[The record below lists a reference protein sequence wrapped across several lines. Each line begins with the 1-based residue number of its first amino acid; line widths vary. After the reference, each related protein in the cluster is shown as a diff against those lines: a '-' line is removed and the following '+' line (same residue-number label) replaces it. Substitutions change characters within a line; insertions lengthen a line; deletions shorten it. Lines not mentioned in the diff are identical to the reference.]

1 MKMVHRQGAGIMAL
15 FLAFLLAFTGV
26 FPVIANAAENYDID
40 APVIGEFTL
49 SNNQGNVTS
58 ADKLDVTLQ
67 AEDLGVGIGEIDIRF
82 LFENTDNSSGY
93 YWEQHLNYYSN
104 STNNSLTYDETNK
117 VYKGSISLQDI
128 AKAGKVYVQTVTVKD
143 KNGNKTSLE
152 GLNTQ
157 DPSSG
162 RMTPNYFV
170 NVTPTEG
177 VADFQLQSFKLGK
190 TTHDWDPASGKNT
203 ITFTENAEG
212 KIQNSENNEAQLIF
226 TKEVTGVDHFVAFYE
241 MDANGSHY
249 SWTDEFRVDDSTVD
263 TAYGYIAGYML
274 SGKGKMT
281 SLRAVYV
288 DGSSKTVELG
298 DTNTEFEKVVD
309 TDSNYNANQSHVI
322 SEIHL
327 KKGDT
332 ELTDTNALQNILT
345 DKDVLTFT
353 VKPDVK
359 LDKESVGSAS
369 LRIETTNDADVTK
382 YIELTYNAED
392 NTYVGT
398 LIIDKDMYPT
408 IWKVFNMNVYPS
420 NHGMQYTFNG
430 GDTSNS
436 TFIVQHGTTVVLPK
450 VNTCAYVQGYYE
462 SPDSTGKTSWH
473 TAMLTGGYHQLKDL
487 DSYSSLPVDE
497 LKLPTA
503 SELKAPEEFG
513 TFEGWYAAASS
524 YGSFQQGVPVDQYVV
539 TPNSG
544 AIMVY
549 PKYSKAKTMVNG
561 FYYDK
566 DGFNQT
572 LSADLPAE
580 VNSMSSAESY
590 CKNLLKD
597 KINENVSDIS
607 ISGSP
612 FALSISPVINGGM
625 KSINVTYQ
633 FYDKETQENNY
644 KSRAIFYKDSITKDD
659 YDSIFDVNLDNV
671 YDSENATGWKVSNTS
686 SIQTYDELK
695 KQIESNKGYFALSV
709 TPKYNGT
716 SKYVRIY
723 FIDNNYN
730 STNKATLVKA
740 DSNWT
745 IAELEKNI
753 QSLRKAEMPEGLTF
767 VKWSLSDNDTNAK
780 TVGKLDDVYT
790 LYAEALTKESYA
802 TIFVYNV
809 DEKNEVEWD
818 DEYTVVADAN
828 GKITLPSSNGD
839 YKYLSYDDVSSD
851 LAYGG
856 TVNAK
861 PENGIGQHLEY
872 WANGSNKEVPGHW
885 VDGKYIEPTDTKDQP
900 KKDPTPSTP
909 TAPAVSPAAPTAP
922 AVSPAVPAVNPTAP
936 IVDDAST
943 PDINES
949 TNATQ
954 AEAALAAANPELE
967 IVPASSGKDGGIK
980 ATEDVVDQQ
989 VHEVAAA
996 IAKIAEAPKKKGQK
1010 APEVKIEMNGA
1021 NIVPARVLQE
1031 AKGHDVNV
1039 KFDMG
1044 GYSWTV
1050 NGKDIGDINLQD
1062 INLAVDIN
1070 TDAVPSNAVKAL
1082 AGGKE
1087 TQQISLRHDGAFGF
1101 KATLTLQ
1108 APKDTT
1114 GKYGNLYWYDSNHKL
1129 VFQDSGLVKADGS
1142 LELDF
1147 SHASDYVIVYGDN
1160 MGTKAAKAP
1169 KTNDTNE
1176 WRNMII
1182 LLTLAIGAGV
1192 VGISLLRKKEED

>member
-1 MKMVHRQGAGIMAL
+1 MKRVRRQQTGIMAL

-58 ADKLDVTLQ
+58 RDKLDVTLQ
-67 AEDLGVGIGEIDIRF
+67 AEDYGVGIGEIYIYF
-82 LFENTDNSSGY
+82 FFENTNISYQSLIY
-93 YWEQHLNYYSN
+93 NSN
-104 STNNSLTYDETNK
+104 SENNSLTYDETNK
-117 VYKGSISLQDI
+117 VYKGSISLRDI
-128 AKAGKVYVQTVTVKD
+128 PKAGKVYVQTVTVKD
-143 KNGNKTSLE
+143 KNGNKASLE
-152 GLNTQ
+152 GLYTQ
-157 DPSSG
+157 DSSSG

-177 VADFQLQSFKLGK
+177 VADFQLQSFKVGK
-190 TTHDWDPASGKNT
+190 TTYDWDPASGKGSV
-203 ITFTENAEG
+203 TFTENAER
-212 KIQNSENNEAQLIF
+212 KIKNYENNDAQLIF

-241 MDANGSHY
+241 IDSNGSHH

-263 TAYGYIAGYML
+263 TAYGYIDGYML
-274 SGKGKMT
+274 SGKAKMT
-281 SLRAVYV
+281 GLRAVYT

-298 DTNTEFEKVVD
+298 DTNIEFEKVAD
-309 TDSNYNANQSHVI
+309 TDSNDNANQRHEI

-345 DKDVLTFT
+345 DKDVLTIT

-359 LDKESVGSAS
+359 LDKESAGSAR
-369 LRIETTNDADVTK
+369 LRIATTDDVDVDK

-392 NTYVGT
+392 NTYIGT
-398 LIIDKDMYPT
+398 LTIDKDMYPT
-408 IWKVFNMNVYPS
+408 IWKAIYMYSYSS
-420 NHGMQYTFNG
+420 NNGMRYDFY
-430 GDTSNS
+430 GDNISNN

-450 VNTCAYVQGYYE
+450 VNTSVNVQRYYE
-462 SPDSTGKTSWH
+462 DSDSTGKTSWH

-539 TPNSG
+539 TPGNGS
-544 AIMVY
+544 IIVY

-561 FYYDK
+561 YYYDK
-566 DGFNQT
+566 DGFSQT

-580 VNSMSSAESY
+580 VNSKSSAESY

-597 KINENVSDIS
+597 KINEKVSGIR
-607 ISGSP
+607 ISGNP
-612 FALSISPVINGGM
+612 FALRIFPDINGGM
-625 KSINVTYQ
+625 KSVNVSYQ

-644 KSRAIFYKDSITKDD
+644 KSRAIFYKDSFTKDD
-659 YDSIFDVNLDNV
+659 YDSIFDVSLDNV
-671 YDSENATGWKVSNTS
+671 YDSENATGWKVSNRS

-695 KQIESNKGYFALSV
+695 KQIESNKGYFNLSV

-716 SKYVRIY
+716 SKYVGIY
-723 FIDNNYN
+723 FTDNNN
-730 STNKATLVKA
+730 LTIVKA
-740 DSNWT
+740 DPNWT

-753 QSLRKAEMPEGLTF
+753 QSLKKAEMPEGLTF
-767 VKWSLSDNDTNAK
+767 VKWSLSDNDIDAK
-780 TVGKLDDVYT
+780 TVGELDDVYT
-790 LYAEALTKESYA
+790 LDAEALTKESYA

-809 DEKNEVEWD
+809 DEKNEVDWD

-839 YKYLSYDDVSSD
+839 YKYLSYNDLSSD

-856 TVNAK
+856 TVTAK

-872 WANGSNKEVPGHW
+872 MANGSNKEVPGRY
-885 VDGKYIEPTDTKDQP
+885 VNGEYIEPTNTKDQP

-909 TAPAVSPAAPTAP
+909 TVPAVSPTAP
-922 AVSPAVPAVNPTAP
+922 AVNPTVPAVNPTAP

-949 TNATQ
+949 TNPTQ
-954 AEAALAAANPELE
+954 AEEALAAANPELE

-980 ATEDVVDQQ
+980 ATKDVVDQQ

-996 IAKIAEAPKKKGQK
+996 IAKIAETPKKNGQK
-1010 APEVKIEMNGA
+1010 APEVRIEMNGA

-1082 AGGKE
+1082 AGDKE

-1192 VGISLLRKKEED
+1192 VGTSLLRKKEED

>member
-1 MKMVHRQGAGIMAL
+1 MKRVHRQQTGIMAL

-67 AEDLGVGIGEIDIRF
+67 AEDYGVGIGEIDIYF
-82 LFENTDNSSGY
+82 SFENTGNSYQS
-93 YWEQHLNYYSN
+93 LNYYSN

-117 VYKGSISLQDI
+117 VYKGSISLRDI
-128 AKAGKVYVQTVTVKD
+128 PKAGKVYVQTVTVKD
-143 KNGNKTSLE
+143 KNGNKSSLE

-162 RMTPNYFV
+162 GTTPKYFV

-190 TTHDWDPASGKNT
+190 TTYDWDSASGKDT
-203 ITFTENAEG
+203 ITFTENAER
-212 KIQNSENNEAQLIF
+212 KIHNYENNDVQFIF
-226 TKEVTGVDHFVAFYE
+226 TKEVTGVDHFVAIYE

-249 SWTDEFRVDDSTVD
+249 SWTEEFRVDDSTVD

-274 SGKGKMT
+274 SGKVKMT
-281 SLRAVYV
+281 SLRAVYT

-309 TDSNYNANQSHVI
+309 TDSNYNANQRHEI
-322 SEIHL
+322 SEIHF

-345 DKDVLTFT
+345 DKDVLTVT

-359 LDKESVGSAS
+359 LDKESVASAG
-369 LRIETTNDADVTK
+369 LRIKTTNDVDVEK

-398 LIIDKDMYPT
+398 LTIDKDMYPT
-408 IWKVFNMNVYPS
+408 IWRATYMQVNSS
-420 NHGMQYTFNG
+420 NNGYIFHGDNA
-430 GDTSNS
+430 SNNS
-436 TFIVQHGTTVVLPK
+436 FIVQHGTTVVLPK
-450 VNTCAYVQGYYE
+450 VNTSVSVQGYYTTT
-462 SPDSTGKTSWH
+462 DSTGKTSWR
-473 TAMLTGGYHQLKDL
+473 TGTLGGYHQLKDL

-503 SELKAPEEFG
+503 SESTAPEEFG

-524 YGSFQQGVPVDQYVV
+524 YGSFQQGVPIDKYVV

-544 AIMVY
+544 AIIVY
-549 PKYSKAKTMVNG
+549 PKYSKAKTMVSG
-561 FYYDK
+561 YYYDK

-572 LSADLPAE
+572 LSADLPEE

-644 KSRAIFYKDSITKDD
+644 KSRAIFYKDSFTKDD

-872 WANGSNKEVPGHW
+872 WANGSNKVVPGRN
-885 VDGKYIEPTDTKDQP
+885 VKGKYIEPTDTKDQP

-954 AEAALAAANPELE
+954 AEEALVAANSDRLMKVQAAP
-967 IVPASSGKDGGIK
+967 GKDGGIK
-980 ATEDVVDQQ
+980 ATKDVVDQQ

-1070 TDAVPSNAVKAL
+1070 TNAVPSNAVKAL
-1082 AGGKE
+1082 AGDKE
-1087 TQQISLRHDGAFGF
+1087 TQQISLRHDGTFGF

-1192 VGISLLRKKEED
+1192 VGTSLLRKKEED

>member
-1 MKMVHRQGAGIMAL
+1 MKRVHRQQTGIMAL

-58 ADKLDVTLQ
+58 RDKLDVTLQ
-67 AEDLGVGIGEIDIRF
+67 AEDHGVGIGEIDIYF
-82 LFENTDNSSGY
+82 SFENTDNSYDDSWG
-93 YWEQHLNYYSN
+93 QSLNYYSN

-117 VYKGSISLQDI
+117 VYKGSLSLQDI
-128 AKAGKVYVQTVTVKD
+128 PKAGKVHVQTVTVKD
-143 KNGNKTSLE
+143 KNGNRTSLE
-152 GLNTQ
+152 GLYTQ

-162 RMTPNYFV
+162 RMTPKYFV

-177 VADFQLQSFKLGK
+177 VADFQLQSFKVGK
-190 TTHDWDPASGKNT
+190 RTYDWDSASGKYT
-203 ITFTENAEG
+203 ITFTENAER
-212 KIQNSENNEAQLIF
+212 KIKNYENNDAQLIF
-226 TKEVTGVDHFVAFYE
+226 TKEVTGVDHFAAIYE
-241 MDANGSHY
+241 MDANGSHH
-249 SWTDEFRVDDSTVD
+249 SWTNEFSVDDSTVD
-263 TAYGYIAGYML
+263 TAYGYICRYSW

-281 SLRAVYV
+281 SLRAVYA

-298 DTNTEFEKVVD
+298 DTNTEFERVEDTVVD
-309 TDSNYNANQSHVI
+309 TDPNYNANQSHEI

-345 DKDVLTFT
+345 DKDVLTIT

-359 LDKESVGSAS
+359 LDKQSVGSAR
-369 LRIETTNDADVTK
+369 LRIATSNDAYVEK
-382 YIELTYNAED
+382 YIDLTYNAED
-392 NTYVGT
+392 NTYAGT
-398 LIIDKDMYPT
+398 LTIDKDMYPT
-408 IWKVFNMNVYPS
+408 IWKANYMDVYSS
-420 NHGMQYTFNG
+420 NNGMHYGFSG
-430 GDTSNS
+430 GNTSNS

-450 VNTCAYVQGYYE
+450 VNTYVTVQGYYE
-462 SPDSTGKTSWH
+462 TTDSTGKTSWS
-473 TAMLTGGYHQLKDL
+473 TGMLPGGYHQLKDL

-524 YGSFQQGVPVDQYVV
+524 TGPFQQGVPIDQYVV

-544 AIMVY
+544 SIMVY
-549 PKYSKAKTMVNG
+549 PKYSKAKTMANG
-561 FYYDK
+561 YYYDK
-566 DGFNQT
+566 DGFSQT
-572 LSADLPAE
+572 LSPDLPAE
-580 VNSMSSAESY
+580 VNSRSSAESY
-590 CKNLLKD
+590 FKKLLKD
-597 KINENVSDIS
+597 KINENASGIR
-607 ISGSP
+607 ISGNP

-625 KSINVTYQ
+625 KSVNVYYQ
-633 FYDKETQENNY
+633 FYDKETQEY
-644 KSRAIFYKDSITKDD
+644 ADKYRLIFYKDSFTKDD
-659 YDSIFDVNLDNV
+659 YDSIFSVSLDNV
-671 YDSENATGWKVSNTS
+671 YDSENVTGWKFYNTS

-695 KQIESNKGYFALSV
+695 KQIDSNKGYFALYV

-716 SKYVRIY
+716 SKYVGIH
-723 FIDNNYN
+723 FTDNDNN
-730 STNKATLVKA
+730 STIVKA
-740 DSNWT
+740 DPNWT

-753 QSLRKAEMPEGLTF
+753 QSLKKAEMPEGLTF
-767 VKWSLSDNDTNAK
+767 AKWSLSDNDIDAK
-780 TVGKLDDVYT
+780 TVGELDDVYT
-790 LYAEALTKESYA
+790 LDAEALTKESYA
-802 TIFVYNV
+802 TIFVYNS
-809 DEKNEVEWD
+809 DEKNEVDWD

-839 YKYLSYDDVSSD
+839 YKYLSYNDLSSD

-856 TVNAK
+856 TVNAR

-872 WANGSNKEVPGHW
+872 MANGSNKAVPGRY
-885 VDGKYIEPTDTKDQP
+885 VKGKYIEPTDTKDQP

-909 TAPAVSPAAPTAP
+909 TVPAVNPAAPAVSPAAP
-922 AVSPAVPAVNPTAP
+922 AVNPAAP

-949 TNATQ
+949 TNPTQ
-954 AEAALAAANPELE
+954 AEEALIAANRGKLERVLAAP
-967 IVPASSGKDGGIK
+967 GKDGGIK
-980 ATEDVVDQQ
+980 ATKDVVDQQ
-989 VHEVAAA
+989 VHEVAAV
-996 IAKIAEAPKKKGQK
+996 IAKIAETPKKKGQK
-1010 APEVKIEMNGA
+1010 VPEVKIEMNGA

-1031 AKGHDVNV
+1031 AKGHDINV

-1082 AGGKE
+1082 AGDKE

-1192 VGISLLRKKEED
+1192 VGTSLLRKKEED

>member
-1 MKMVHRQGAGIMAL
+1 MKRVHRQQTGIMAL

-58 ADKLDVTLQ
+58 RDKLDVTLQ
-67 AEDLGVGIGEIDIRF
+67 AEDYGVGIGEIDIYF
-82 LFENTDNSSGY
+82 SFENTDNSSGY
-93 YWEQHLNYYSN
+93 SWGQYLNYYSN

-128 AKAGKVYVQTVTVKD
+128 AKAGKVYVQTVYVKD

-157 DPSSG
+157 DPSTG

-190 TTHDWDPASGKNT
+190 RTYDWDPASGKNT
-203 ITFTENAEG
+203 ITFTENAER
-212 KIQNSENNEAQLIF
+212 KIHNSENNEVQFIF
-226 TKEVTGVDHFVAFYE
+226 TKEVTGVDHFVAVYE
-241 MDANGSHY
+241 IDSNGAHY
-249 SWTDEFRVDDSTVD
+249 PWTDEFRVDDSTVD
-263 TAYGYIAGYML
+263 TVYGYINDYSWS
-274 SGKGKMT
+274 SGKAKMT
-281 SLRAVYV
+281 SLRAVYA

-309 TDSNYNANQSHVI
+309 THSNDNANQRLEI

-345 DKDVLTFT
+345 DKDVLTVT
-353 VKPDVK
+353 VKPNVK
-359 LDKESVGSAS
+359 LDKESVASAN
-369 LRIETTNDADVTK
+369 LRIVTTNDADVDK

-392 NTYVGT
+392 NTYIGT
-398 LIIDKDMYPT
+398 LTIDKDMYPT
-408 IWKVFNMNVYPS
+408 IWKATYMNVHPYIGKS
-420 NHGMQYTFNG
+420 DIFYGYN
-430 GDTSNS
+430 TSNN

-450 VNTCAYVQGYYE
+450 VNTSVNVQVYYE
-462 SPDSTGKTSWH
+462 DSDSTGKTSWS
-473 TAMLTGGYHQLKDL
+473 TETMPGGYHQLEL
-487 DSYSSLPVDE
+487 DPYSSLPVDE

-503 SELKAPEEFG
+503 SELKAPEGFG
-513 TFEGWYAAASS
+513 TFEGWYAATST
-524 YGSFQQGVPVDQYVV
+524 GSFQQAVPIDQYAV

-544 AIMVY
+544 SIIVY

-561 FYYDK
+561 SYYDK

-580 VNSMSSAESY
+580 VNSRSSAESY

-597 KINENVSDIS
+597 KINENASGIR
-607 ISGSP
+607 ISGNP
-612 FALSISPVINGGM
+612 FALSISPVINEGM
-625 KSINVTYQ
+625 KSVNVYYQ
-633 FYDKETQENNY
+633 FYDKETQEY
-644 KSRAIFYKDSITKDD
+644 ADKYRLIFYKDSFTKDD
-659 YDSIFDVNLDNV
+659 YDSIFSVSIDDV
-671 YDSENATGWKVSNTS
+671 YDSENVTGWKFYNTS
-686 SIQTYDELK
+686 SIKTYDELK
-695 KQIESNKGYFALSV
+695 KQIDSNKGYFALYV

-716 SKYVRIY
+716 SKYVGIH
-723 FIDNNYN
+723 FTDNDNN
-730 STNKATLVKA
+730 STIVKA
-740 DSNWT
+740 DPNWT

-753 QSLRKAEMPEGLTF
+753 QSLKKAEMPEGLTF
-767 VKWSLSDNDTNAK
+767 VKWSLSDNDIDAK
-780 TVGKLDDVYT
+780 TVGELYDVYT
-790 LYAEALTKESYA
+790 LDAEALTKESYA

-809 DEKNEVEWD
+809 DEKNEVDWD

-839 YKYLSYDDVSSD
+839 YKYLSYNDLSSD

-856 TVNAK
+856 TVTAK

-872 WANGSNKEVPGHW
+872 MANGSNKEVPGRY
-885 VDGKYIEPTDTKDQP
+885 VKGKYIEPTNTKDQP

-909 TAPAVSPAAPTAP
+909 TVPVANPAAPT
-922 AVSPAVPAVNPTAP
+922 VNPAAP

-949 TNATQ
+949 TNPTQ
-954 AEAALAAANPELE
+954 AEEALIAANRGKLERVLAAP
-967 IVPASSGKDGGIK
+967 GKDGGIK

-996 IAKIAEAPKKKGQK
+996 IAKIAETPKKKGQK

-1031 AKGHDVNV
+1031 AKGHDINV

-1082 AGGKE
+1082 AGDKE

-1192 VGISLLRKKEED
+1192 VGTSLLRKKEED

>member
-1 MKMVHRQGAGIMAL
+1 MKRVHRQGAGIMAL

-67 AEDLGVGIGEIDIRF
+67 AEDHGVGIGEIDIYF
-82 LFENTDNSSGY
+82 SFENTDNSSGY
-93 YWEQHLNYYSN
+93 SWGQSLNYNSN
-104 STNNSLTYDETNK
+104 STNNTLTYDETNK

-128 AKAGKVYVQTVTVKD
+128 PKAGKVYVTTVTVKD

-162 RMTPNYFV
+162 RMAPNYFV

-190 TTHDWDPASGKNT
+190 RTYDRDPASGKDT
-203 ITFTENAEG
+203 ITFTENAER
-212 KIQNSENNEAQLIF
+212 KIHNYENNEVQFIF

-241 MDANGSHY
+241 IDSNGAHY
-249 SWTDEFRVDDSTVD
+249 SRTEEFRVYDRTVD
-263 TAYGYIAGYML
+263 TVYGYINDYPW
-274 SGKGKMT
+274 SGKAKITG
-281 SLRAVYV
+281 LRAVYT

-298 DTNTEFEKVVD
+298 DTNTEFERVVD
-309 TDSNYNANQSHVI
+309 THSNYNANQRLEI

-398 LIIDKDMYPT
+398 LTIDKDMYPT
-408 IWKVFNMNVYPS
+408 IWKAFNMNVYSS
-420 NHGMQYTFNG
+420 NNGMQYTFNG
-430 GDTSNS
+430 YSTPNN

-450 VNTCAYVQGYYE
+450 VNTYVTVQGYYE
-462 SPDSTGKTSWH
+462 TTDSTGKTSWS
-473 TAMLTGGYHQLKDL
+473 TGMLAGGYHQLKNL

-513 TFEGWYAAASS
+513 TFEGWYAATST
-524 YGSFQQGVPVDQYVV
+524 GSFQQAVPIDQYAV

-544 AIMVY
+544 SIIVY

-561 FYYDK
+561 SYYDK

-580 VNSMSSAESY
+580 VNSRSSAESY

-607 ISGSP
+607 ISGNP
-612 FALSISPVINGGM
+612 FALSISPVINEGM
-625 KSINVTYQ
+625 KSVNVYYQ
-633 FYDKETQENNY
+633 FYDKETQEY
-644 KSRAIFYKDSITKDD
+644 ADKYRLIFYKDSFTKDD
-659 YDSIFDVNLDNV
+659 YDSIFSVSIDDV
-671 YDSENATGWKVSNTS
+671 YDSENVTGWKFYNTS
-686 SIQTYDELK
+686 SIKTYDELK
-695 KQIESNKGYFALSV
+695 KQIDSNKGYFALYV

-716 SKYVRIY
+716 SKYVGIH
-723 FIDNNYN
+723 FTDNDNN
-730 STNKATLVKA
+730 STIVKA
-740 DSNWT
+740 DPNWT

-753 QSLRKAEMPEGLTF
+753 QSLKKAEMPEGLTF
-767 VKWSLSDNDTNAK
+767 VKWSLSDNDIDAK
-780 TVGKLDDVYT
+780 TVGELDDVYT
-790 LYAEALTKESYA
+790 LDAEALTKESYA

-839 YKYLSYDDVSSD
+839 YKYISYDNLSSD

-872 WANGSNKEVPGHW
+872 MANGSNKEVPGRY
-885 VDGKYIEPTDTKDQP
+885 VKGKYIEPTNTKDQP

-909 TAPAVSPAAPTAP
+909 TVPAVSPAAPTANP
-922 AVSPAVPAVNPTAP
+922 AAP

-949 TNATQ
+949 TNPTQ
-954 AEAALAAANPELE
+954 AEEALIAANRGKLERVLAAP
-967 IVPASSGKDGGIK
+967 GKDGGIK

-996 IAKIAEAPKKKGQK
+996 IAKIAETPKKKGQK

-1021 NIVPARVLQE
+1021 NIVPVEVLQE

-1192 VGISLLRKKEED
+1192 VGTSLLRKKEED

>member
-1 MKMVHRQGAGIMAL
+1 MKRVHRQGAGIMAL

-67 AEDLGVGIGEIDIRF
+67 AEDHGVGIGEIDIYF
-82 LFENTDNSSGY
+82 SFENTGNSYQS
-93 YWEQHLNYYSN
+93 LNYYSN

-117 VYKGSISLQDI
+117 VYKGSISLRDI
-128 AKAGKVYVQTVTVKD
+128 PKAGKVYVQTVTVKD
-143 KNGNKTSLE
+143 KNGNKASLE

-177 VADFQLQSFKLGK
+177 VADFQLQSFKVGK
-190 TTHDWDPASGKNT
+190 TTYDWDPASSKNT
-203 ITFTENAEG
+203 ITFTENAER
-212 KIQNSENNEAQLIF
+212 KIKSSENNEAQLIF
-226 TKEVTGVDHFVAFYE
+226 TKEVTGVDHFVAIYE
-241 MDANGSHY
+241 MDANGAHY
-249 SWTDEFRVDDSTVD
+249 SWSGDFRVDDSTVD
-263 TAYGYIAGYML
+263 TVYGYIDGYLL

-281 SLRAVYV
+281 SLRAVYT

-309 TDSNYNANQSHVI
+309 TDSSDDANQNHEI

-345 DKDVLTFT
+345 DKDVLTVT

-359 LDKESVGSAS
+359 LDKESVASAG
-369 LRIETTNDADVTK
+369 LRIKTTNDVDVEK

-398 LIIDKDMYPT
+398 LTIDKDMYPT
-408 IWKVFNMNVYPS
+408 IWKANYMDVYSS
-420 NHGMQYTFNG
+420 NNGMHYGFSG
-430 GDTSNS
+430 GNTSNS

-450 VNTCAYVQGYYE
+450 VNTSVNVQGYYE
-462 SPDSTGKTSWH
+462 DSDSTGKTSWR
-473 TAMLTGGYHQLKDL
+473 TGTLPGGYRWLKDL

-513 TFEGWYAAASS
+513 TFEGWYAAAFS
-524 YGSFQQGVPVDQYVV
+524 YGSFQQGVPIDQYVV

-544 AIMVY
+544 SIMVY
-549 PKYSKAKTMVNG
+549 PKYSNAKTMASG
-561 FYYDK
+561 SYYDK
-566 DGFNQT
+566 DGFSQT

-580 VNSMSSAESY
+580 VNSRSSAESY
-590 CKNLLKD
+590 FKNLLKD
-597 KINENVSDIS
+597 KINENASGIR
-607 ISGSP
+607 ISGNP
-612 FALSISPVINGGM
+612 FALSISSVINGGM
-625 KSINVTYQ
+625 KSVNVTYN
-633 FYDKETQENNY
+633 FYGKETQGYIY
-644 KSRAIFYKDSITKDD
+644 KQRLIFYKDSFTKDD
-659 YDSIFDVNLDNV
+659 YDSIFSVSLDDV
-671 YDSENATGWKVSNTS
+671 YDSENATGWKVSNRS

-695 KQIESNKGYFALSV
+695 KQIDSNKGYFALSV

-716 SKYVRIY
+716 SKYVGIY
-723 FIDNNYN
+723 FTDKKNN
-730 STNKATLVKA
+730 STVVKA
-740 DSNWT
+740 DPNWT

-780 TVGKLDDVYT
+780 TVGELDDVYT
-790 LYAEALTKESYA
+790 LDAEALAKESYA
-802 TIFVYNV
+802 TILVSDKDGIQGF
-809 DEKNEVEWD
+809 K
-818 DEYTVVADAN
+818 EYTVVADAN

-856 TVNAK
+856 TVTAK

-872 WANGSNKEVPGHW
+872 EANGSNKAVPGRW
-885 VDGKYIEPTDTKDQP
+885 VDGKYTEPTNTKDQP
-900 KKDPTPSTP
+900 KNDPTPSTP
-909 TAPAVSPAAPTAP
+909 TVPAVNPAAPAVSPAAP
-922 AVSPAVPAVNPTAP
+922 AVNPATP

-949 TNATQ
+949 TNPTQ
-954 AEAALAAANPELE
+954 AEEALVAANQGKLERVLAAP
-967 IVPASSGKDGGIK
+967 GKDGGIK
-980 ATEDVVDQQ
+980 ATKDVVDQQ
-989 VHEVAAA
+989 VNKVAAA
-996 IAKIAEAPKKKGQK
+996 IAKIAETPKKKGQK

-1031 AKGHDVNV
+1031 AKGHDINV

-1192 VGISLLRKKEED
+1192 VGTSLLRKKEED

>member
-1 MKMVHRQGAGIMAL
+1 MKRVHRQGAGIMAL
-15 FLAFLLAFTGV
+15 FLAFLLVFTGV

-40 APVIGEFTL
+40 APVIGEITL

-67 AEDLGVGIGEIDIRF
+67 AEDLGVGIGEIEIDF
-82 LFENTDNSSGY
+82 SFENTDNSSGY
-93 YWEQHLNYYSN
+93 YWGQSLTYRSN
-104 STNNSLTYDETNK
+104 SENNSLTYDETNK

-143 KNGNKTSLE
+143 KNGNRASLE

-162 RMTPNYFV
+162 RMTPKYFV

-190 TTHDWDPASGKNT
+190 TTYDWDPASGKNT
-203 ITFTENAEG
+203 ITFTENAER
-212 KIQNSENNEAQLIF
+212 KTQNHELNEVQFIF

-241 MDANGSHY
+241 IDSNGAHY
-249 SWTDEFRVDDSTVD
+249 SRTEEFSVYDSAVD
-263 TAYGYIAGYML
+263 TVYENINRYGW
-274 SGKGKMT
+274 SGKAKIT
-281 SLRAVYV
+281 SLRAVYA

-298 DTNTEFEKVVD
+298 DTNTEFEKVAD
-309 TDSNYNANQSHVI
+309 TDSSDEANQSYEI
-322 SEIHL
+322 SEIHF

-345 DKDVLTFT
+345 DKDVLTVT
-353 VKPDVK
+353 VKPNVK
-359 LDKESVGSAS
+359 LDKESVGSAR
-369 LRIETTNDADVTK
+369 LEIKTTNDADVTK

-392 NTYVGT
+392 NTYIGT
-398 LIIDKDMYPT
+398 LTIDKDMYPT
-408 IWKVFNMNVYPS
+408 IWRATYMYVDPLHYGTSKSFYGYN
-420 NHGMQYTFNG
+420 
-430 GDTSNS
+430 TSNS

-450 VNTCAYVQGYYE
+450 VNTSVYVQGYYE
-462 SPDSTGKTSWH
+462 SPDSTGKTSWS
-473 TAMLTGGYHQLKDL
+473 TEMMPGGSHQLKL
-487 DSYSSLPVDE
+487 DPYSSLPVDE

-513 TFEGWYAAASS
+513 TFEGWYAATSN
-524 YGSFQQGVPVDQYVV
+524 GSFQQAVPVDQYVV
-539 TPNSG
+539 TPGNGS
-544 AIMVY
+544 IIVY

-561 FYYDK
+561 YYYDK

-580 VNSMSSAESY
+580 VNSKSSAESY

-597 KINENVSDIS
+597 KINEKVSGIS
-607 ISGSP
+607 IFGNP
-612 FALSISPVINGGM
+612 FALRIFPDINGGM
-625 KSINVTYQ
+625 KSVNVSYQ

-644 KSRAIFYKDSITKDD
+644 KSRAIFYKDSFTKDD
-659 YDSIFDVNLDNV
+659 YDSIFDVSLDNV

-695 KQIESNKGYFALSV
+695 KQIDSNKGYFNLYV

-723 FIDNNYN
+723 FIDNNNN

-780 TVGKLDDVYT
+780 TVGKLDDGYT

-809 DEKNEVEWD
+809 DEKNEVDWD
-818 DEYTVVADAN
+818 DEYTVIADAN

-856 TVNAK
+856 TVNTK

-872 WANGSNKEVPGHW
+872 WANGSNKEVPGRW
-885 VDGKYIEPTDTKDQP
+885 VDGKYTEPTNTKDQP

-909 TAPAVSPAAPTAP
+909 TVPAVSPTVPAVSPAAP
-922 AVSPAVPAVNPTAP
+922 AVNPAAP

-954 AEAALAAANPELE
+954 AEVALAAANPELE
-967 IVPASSGKDGGIK
+967 IVPARSGKDGGIK
-980 ATEDVVDQQ
+980 AKPDVVTQQ
-989 VHEVAAA
+989 VNKVAAA
-996 IAKIAEAPKKKGQK
+996 IAKIAETPKKKGQK

-1021 NIVPARVLQE
+1021 NIVPVEVLQE

>member
-1 MKMVHRQGAGIMAL
+1 MKRVHRQQTGIMAL

-40 APVIGEFTL
+40 APVIGKFTL

-67 AEDLGVGIGEIDIRF
+67 AEDHGVGIGEIDIYF
-82 LFENTDNSSGY
+82 SFENTDNSYDNSWG
-93 YWEQHLNYYSN
+93 QSLNYYSN
-104 STNNSLTYDETNK
+104 ATNNSLTYDETNK

-128 AKAGKVYVQTVTVKD
+128 AKAGKVYVQTVYVKD

-190 TTHDWDPASGKNT
+190 RTYDWDPASGKYT
-203 ITFTENAEG
+203 ITFTENAER
-212 KIQNSENNEAQLIF
+212 KIHNFENNDTQFIF

-241 MDANGSHY
+241 MDANGSHC
-249 SWTDEFRVDDSTVD
+249 SWTEEFRVDDSTADVV
-263 TAYGYIAGYML
+263 YGKIDRYPL
-274 SGKGKMT
+274 SGKAKMT
-281 SLRAVYV
+281 GLRAVYA

-298 DTNTEFEKVVD
+298 DTNTEFETFLHTVVD
-309 TDSNYNANQSHVI
+309 TDPNYNANQRLEI

-332 ELTDTNALQNILT
+332 ELTDTNVLQNILT
-345 DKDVLTFT
+345 DKDVLTVT
-353 VKPDVK
+353 VKPNVK

-369 LRIETTNDADVTK
+369 LRIETTNDVDVTK

-398 LIIDKDMYPT
+398 LTIDKDMYPT
-408 IWKVFNMNVYPS
+408 IWKATNMTVCPS
-420 NHGMQYTFNG
+420 HSGMSDTFY
-430 GDTSNS
+430 GDNISNNA
-436 TFIVQHGTTVVLPK
+436 FIVQHGTTVVLPK
-450 VNTCAYVQGYYE
+450 VNTSVNVQVYYE
-462 SPDSTGKTSWH
+462 DSDSTGKTSWS
-473 TAMLTGGYHQLKDL
+473 TGMLGGYHQLKDL

-513 TFEGWYAAASS
+513 TFEGWYAASS
-524 YGSFQQGVPVDQYVV
+524 NGSFQQGVPVDQYVV

-544 AIMVY
+544 SIIVY

-561 FYYDK
+561 YYYDK

-580 VNSMSSAESY
+580 VNSKSSAESY

-597 KINENVSDIS
+597 KINEKVSGIR
-607 ISGSP
+607 ISGNP
-612 FALSISPVINGGM
+612 FALRIFPDINGKM
-625 KSINVTYQ
+625 KSVNATYQ
-633 FYDKETQENNY
+633 FYDKETQEYND
-644 KSRAIFYKDSITKDD
+644 KQRLIFYKDSFTKDD
-659 YDSIFDVNLDNV
+659 YDSIFSASLDDV
-671 YDSENATGWKVSNTS
+671 YDSENATGWKVSSTS

-695 KQIESNKGYFALSV
+695 KRIESNKGYFNLFV

-716 SKYVRIY
+716 SKYVEIH
-723 FIDNNYN
+723 FTDKKNN
-730 STNKATLVKA
+730 STVVKA
-740 DSNWT
+740 DPNWT

-767 VKWSLSDNDTNAK
+767 VKWSLSDNDTNVK
-780 TVGKLDDVYT
+780 TVGKLDDGYT
-790 LYAEALTKESYA
+790 LYAEVLAKESYA

-809 DEKNEVEWD
+809 DEKNEVDWD

-839 YKYLSYDDVSSD
+839 YKYLSYNDVSSD

-872 WANGSNKEVPGHW
+872 EANGSNKAVPGRW
-885 VDGKYIEPTDTKDQP
+885 VDGKYTEPTNTKDQP

-909 TAPAVSPAAPTAP
+909 T
-922 AVSPAVPAVNPTAP
+922 VPAVNPAAPTVNPAAP

-949 TNATQ
+949 TNPTQ
-954 AEAALAAANPELE
+954 AEEALAAANPELE

-980 ATEDVVDQQ
+980 ATEDVVKQQ

-996 IAKIAEAPKKKGQK
+996 IAKIAETPKKKGQK

-1031 AKGHDVNV
+1031 AKGHDINV

-1192 VGISLLRKKEED
+1192 VGTSLLRKKEED